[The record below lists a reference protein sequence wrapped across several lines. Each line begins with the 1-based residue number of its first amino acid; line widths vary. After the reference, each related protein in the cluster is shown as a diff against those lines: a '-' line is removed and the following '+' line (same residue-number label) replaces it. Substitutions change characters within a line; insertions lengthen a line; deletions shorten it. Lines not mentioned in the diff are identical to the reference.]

1 MPLRLRRTPPVLAM
15 GLHRRP
21 SSPPKSKYAS
31 AWQPGACEFPQWE
44 STWETAGSL
53 VGIHRDSLN
62 SSRQSQRHAASSR
75 SCESLHRQGPT
86 GGYRYYGS
94 LEEDRYY
101 GSLEE
106 DSSQG
111 ELIWAW
117 PHVEGVGTGDVCNG
131 RATRQHR
138 RDTRASTDGWNG
150 VESVCRCALAMCST
164 FTPHVRTRSRVYVH
178 VFCVCRCVCRCV
190 CACIHICVCSYVHV
204 HVCMCPCICL
214 YAYMYVHA
222 YMQFI
227 YVGAVCSLHALL
239 PIVCMML
246 PLTA

>member
-1 MPLRLRRTPPVLAM
+1 M

-117 PHVEGVGTGDVCNG
+117 PHVEGVGTGDVCNAVPRG
-131 RATRQHR
+131 SIVGTLEHQPTAGMGLNRCVAVLLLCAAHSRHTYAHAHAY
-138 RDTRASTDGWNG
+138 TYTYFVCVG
-150 VESVCRCALAMCST
+150 VCAG
-164 FTPHVRTRSRVYVH
+164 VYVRVYTFVYAHMYMYMYACAH
-178 VFCVCRCVCRCV
+178 VYVCMRICTCM
-190 CACIHICVCSYVHV
+190 HICS
-204 HVCMCPCICL
+204 L
-214 YAYMYVHA
+214 YM
-222 YMQFI
+222 
-227 YVGAVCSLHALL
+227 
-239 PIVCMML
+239 
-246 PLTA
+246 